1 MRTFILKWNP
11 AISSVTI
18 DDWNYMARKQLFINA
33 NWSVHDHKKL
43 NVGDRWF
50 MLRVG
55 EGKTGI
61 VGHGYFKTNP
71 QKAEDWSGKGRP
83 CYYCD
88 LEIGLLCPDD
98 EPMISTEELER
109 NIPQIN
115 WRAGHSGTIFPKRYE
130 RALNNLFN
138 KYYEEHHIERPRL
151 SIEPG
156 TMYDIE
162 GWTNFSRLF
171 EDVIHDKNFN
181 IFSED
186 VFHDMVT
193 LKTEHIYG
201 QSVFTFTILLRNRY
215 VLPVI
220 CKGLQRIKTEIY
232 GGYEYQGHCK
242 IWFDNHYFHVN
253 INEVEVICDR
263 LEFGEASEYEKDT
276 VAVTI

>member
-18 DDWNYMARKQLFINA
+18 DDWNYMVNKQLFIDA

-71 QKAEDWSGKGRP
+71 QKAEDWSGKGRAV
-83 CYYCD
+83 YYAD
-88 LEIGLLCPDD
+88 LTIGHLFPDD
-98 EPMISTEELER
+98 EPMISTEELEK
-109 NIPQIN
+109 NIPAFN
-115 WRAGHSGTIFPKRYE
+115 WRGGHSGVIFPQRYE
-130 RALNNLFN
+130 RKLGKLFD
-138 KYYEEHHIERPRL
+138 KYYEENPAESPEL

-156 TMYDIE
+156 TIYEIDN
-162 GWTNFSRLF
+162 WTNFSRLF
-171 EDVIHDKNFN
+171 EDEIENKDFSP
-181 IFSED
+181 FSED

-193 LKTEHIYG
+193 LKNEHIYG
-201 QSVFTFTILLRNRY
+201 ESKFTFTILLCNQY
-215 VLPVI
+215 VLPII

-232 GGYEYQGHCK
+232 GGEAYQHYCK
-242 IWFDNHYFHVN
+242 IWHDNHYFHVN

-263 LEFGEASEYEKDT
+263 LEFGEASEYEKDFI
-276 VAVTI
+276 AVTI